1 MIWKHRKQCVFQGKS
16 HNIVAIL
23 VHIIDEVSVWSS
35 ARTKDLSFLQISAP
49 PPPADWCIGGV
60 GCVGVMLYGVLSP

>member
-1 MIWKHRKQCVFQGKS
+1 VHGQIRRGFNSLAILGAWMIWKHRKQCVFQGKS

-49 PPPADWCIGGV
+49 P
-60 GCVGVMLYGVLSP
+60 S